1 MHGVISLPS
10 ATSYDKKAY
19 KSRYIEQQFDIFL
32 PLSATILMRVI
43 SLPSIIPTTGRMP
56 NKSFNQTYKKI
67 VCSELFTCQ
76 CIHSQSLFYD
86 LYHIDHGGK
95 NFRKERKIK
104 ITVNRENMLSNLPSR
119 VRWHICSSGLSR
131 CELGAETRQILSLS
145 SCHLEERPTPG
156 HSNLNEHLLYVTVR
170 TFGTLTVFSYLKVAQ
185 GPLCILVIDCLYT
198 KSCMSLQQCTWVYLN
213 EELRAQ
219 LSLAG
224 KHSLM

>member
-1 MHGVISLPS
+1 MYSFTVPILRSISYRS
-10 ATSYDKKAY
+10 WRK
-19 KSRYIEQQFDIFL
+19 EF
-32 PLSATILMRVI
+32 
-43 SLPSIIPTTGRMP
+43 
-56 NKSFNQTYKKI
+56 
-67 VCSELFTCQ
+67 
-76 CIHSQSLFYD
+76 QSM
-86 LYHIDHGGK
+86 GK
-95 NFRKERKIK
+95 RKERKIK
-104 ITVNRENMLSNLPSR
+104 ITVNCENMLSNLPNR

-145 SCHLEERPTPG
+145 SCHLEERSTPG

-224 KHSLM
+224 RHSLM